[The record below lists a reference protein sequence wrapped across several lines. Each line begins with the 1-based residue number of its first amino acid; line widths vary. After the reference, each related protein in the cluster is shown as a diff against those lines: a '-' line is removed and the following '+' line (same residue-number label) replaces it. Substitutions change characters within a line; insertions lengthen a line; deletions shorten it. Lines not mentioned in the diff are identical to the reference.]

1 MLTLSSTTLLLNT
14 ILHLNAS
21 ASPEAPFLYTVLCKI
36 IQSVVTVRYL
46 SIVNV
51 LATIDCSQHAP
62 CLEKQSGIL
71 RTEAELCTAVKMYIV
86 NAADLFGS

>member
-21 ASPEAPFLYTVLCKI
+21 ASPEAPFFYTVLCKI

-51 LATIDCSQHAP
+51 LATI
-62 CLEKQSGIL
+62 EKQSGIL

>member
-51 LATIDCSQHAP
+51 LATI
-62 CLEKQSGIL
+62 EKQSGIL